1 MKKILFSLLFI
12 CNSVFA
18 NPTVFGLTIGETTV
32 EQLKNT
38 YHVSLKGINKYS
50 QGEMYQIPQSQIQF
64 EGISDVTTI
73 FNRSNKLVAVL
84 AELPK
89 SKFDYLNETLAK
101 KYQLVNQ
108 KLPFVGNKFVTYRS
122 GDAEITLNAPH
133 MGFQLSMNYIHT
145 DLLKSFNSQSEREQ
159 EKKRQQE
166 SSML

>member
-64 EGISDVTTI
+64 EGVSDVTTI

-101 KYQLVNQ
+101 KIS
-108 KLPFVGNKFVTYRS
+108 TR
-122 GDAEITLNAPH
+122 
-133 MGFQLSMNYIHT
+133 
-145 DLLKSFNSQSEREQ
+145 KSKTSFCW
-159 EKKRQQE
+159 
-166 SSML
+166 